1 MRLKIHR
8 QGGVSAVAAVLLLF
22 AVVPAASAGQP
33 VPAGM
38 VVIPAG
44 VYRPLFREASDAK
57 ETAVPSFLLDALPVT
72 VADYLEFVRANPRWQ
87 RSQVKRIF
95 ADEAYLKNWAAD
107 LDPGTNV
114 RRDGP
119 VTHVS
124 WFAARAYAQWKGK
137 RLPTLAEWELAAAA
151 GADRPDGE
159 KDPAFRQEVLRWYTS
174 PNSELAAVGKGPP
187 NFYGVYDL
195 HGLVWEWVLDFN
207 TALLTGDSWT
217 DAGGLERGLFCGAG
231 SQSARDSL
239 DYPAFMRTGFRS
251 SLQAS
256 YCVHNLGFRC
266 AKDL

>member
-1 MRLKIHR
+1 MGRTIHI
-8 QGGVSAVAAVLLLF
+8 QTGTGAMAAVLLLL
-22 AVVPAASAGQP
+22 ATGARGGEAA
-33 VPAGM
+33 PAGM
-38 VVIPAG
+38 AVVPAG
-44 VYRPLFREASDAK
+44 VYRPLFREASDPTQTVVKA
-57 ETAVPSFLLDALPVT
+57 FLLDARPVT
-72 VADYLEFVRANPRWQ
+72 VADYLEFARANPRWR

-95 ADEAYLKNWAAD
+95 ADETYLKNWAAD
-107 LDPGTNV
+107 LDPGTCV
-114 RRDGP
+114 QRDAP
-119 VTHVS
+119 ATSVS

-137 RLPTLAEWELAAAA
+137 RLPTLAEWEYAASASA
-151 GADRPDGE
+151 TQPDGGN
-159 KDPAFRQEVLRWYTS
+159 DPAFRQQVLRWYTS
-174 PNSELAAVGKGPP
+174 PNSDLAAVGRNPA

-207 TALLTGDSWT
+207 TALLTGDSRT